1 MAQGVPLKRTT
12 CQPARPAATRASTS
26 TRRQQHPNG
35 LTTPPW
41 PPHSNPRHPESR
53 TTTCATH
60 DNQTDTRMT
69 AFGPCPS
76 LGAEGAQ
83 RPERKETGWSAH
95 PQPNGNRN
103 RAEMRERPAPPGQAA
118 APGSASCVDQR
129 KTASLWPC
137 A

>member
-53 TTTCATH
+53 ATTRATH

-69 AFGPCPS
+69 AFGPCPAP
-76 LGAEGAQ
+76 GAEGAQ
-83 RPERKETGWSAH
+83 RPERKETGTERASPAKRK
-95 PQPNGNRN
+95 PQPR
-103 RAEMRERPAPPGQAA
+103 RDARKARTTRPGSRPGQ
-118 APGSASCVDQR
+118 CFLR
-129 KTASLWPC
+129 
-137 A
+137 